1 MCSITI
7 SRDYGSFVKA
17 SNGAED
23 TQIHLRPST
32 RAHTHNSTL
41 LFFLFHQFSLE
52 SHTWQ
57 HGRQLLQR
65 CQRTTGVQTADT
77 GRSQHWPTPS
87 IYDKDCQIRH
97 NVSFCIVCQVFLCC
111 SAILPAEF
119 QQSWGGKVNSC
130 VWLFGFVFFFGIWHL
145 VSCSSASMDSVQ
157 ISSAHDIDAAI
168 WEEDKFPSVCNSV

>member
-1 MCSITI
+1 MRTSVCCNNVQHNHLKRLWIVCESIKRGRRYTN
-7 SRDYGSFVKA
+7 SPTPQHTRTH
-17 SNGAED
+17 
-23 TQIHLRPST
+23 TQLNT
-32 RAHTHNSTL
+32 V
-41 LFFLFHQFSLE
+41 FLFHQFSLE

-130 VWLFGFVFFFGIWHL
+130 VWLFGFVFFWHL
-145 VSCSSASMDSVQ
+145 AFSQLQQCINGFGAN
-157 ISSAHDIDAAI
+157 
-168 WEEDKFPSVCNSV
+168 FFGTRYRRGNLGRG